1 MKVSTGFLAV
11 IQAGS
16 YFREFQKNRQKCP
29 RRSGKTI
36 TFSDLQT
43 TRRMNRPSEVRM
55 PGGDFAA
62 SCCARWSFVIS
73 RKLIFPYPPG
83 GEKSG
88 ISEIYGFSRF
98 SRSPPY
104 GHRPPFGLPALL
116 GQCFDN
122 PISTLIAGFSCEC
135 ILNRCFAVIPQRGCR
150 LKMLNTDYA

>member
-104 GHRPPFGLPALL
+104 GHRPPFGLPALFGRFVKAQQKIKRQVL
-116 GQCFDN
+116 LAGPVASEKPADII
-122 PISTLIAGFSCEC
+122 ISQIS
-135 ILNRCFAVIPQRGCR
+135 ILCLC
-150 LKMLNTDYA
+150 